1 METTD
6 KKELKTIDLTPTWS
20 QWLNLVMSI
29 ALRGKDPAK
38 VLEPLSRDFKK
49 MAVAADLWNNIP
61 EDTDDVIQE
70 AIDLIKYQSEGQ
82 TGPDGEPVYPELVGK
97 LEAIQL
103 VFISAQVAIDAVK

>member
-1 METTD
+1 
-6 KKELKTIDLTPTWS
+6 
-20 QWLNLVMSI
+20 V
-29 ALRGKDPAK
+29 
-38 VLEPLSRDFKK
+38 SRDFKK

-103 VFISAQVAIDAVK
+103 VFISAQVAIDAVRIAFPFARQYALARIAPGDGHHV